1 LTTEER
7 VTIYD
12 AKYPYIRIHNE
23 YSFDIW
29 KPVMKVDNLVHI
41 SVHDILESVRG
52 LLLME
57 KGNVTVKLYL

>member
-1 LTTEER
+1 
-7 VTIYD
+7 
-12 AKYPYIRIHNE
+12 
-23 YSFDIW
+23 
-29 KPVMKVDNLVHI
+29 MKVDNLVHI